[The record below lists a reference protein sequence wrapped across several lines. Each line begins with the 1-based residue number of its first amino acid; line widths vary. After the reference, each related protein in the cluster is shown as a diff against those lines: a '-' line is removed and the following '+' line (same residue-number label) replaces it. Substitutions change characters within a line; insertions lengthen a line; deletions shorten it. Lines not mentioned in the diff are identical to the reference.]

1 MHHNAEK
8 KRLCNDWIIL
18 DQSINLYNSF
28 GFFATKDGILPRS
41 LGRRPVEYGQHS
53 TVVLLPGWKKWHGRN
68 NDIILNMTNSPWHPH
83 SSLQYAAGHQAK
95 CLKCSSSFGE
105 FVWLQ
110 AFHVIL
116 CDGPPKYPAKTICK
130 RTWGWKRGELLFW
143 WRESICGGLVTSY
156 ARSAMVLLRC
166 QQLPPKPSRSYPLCP
181 GLENGPASPRKFA
194 TSSGV
199 VFSQDWSAP
208 RGFHELQT
216 KKNHRWHEQSIQTSD
231 RWIMMKG

>member
-1 MHHNAEK
+1 MYHHCRKRRYDQINSHSPLIILRCRKHKQPKNAHTQMHHNAEK

-130 RTWGWKRGELLFW
+130 RTWG
-143 WRESICGGLVTSY
+143 
-156 ARSAMVLLRC
+156 
-166 QQLPPKPSRSYPLCP
+166 
-181 GLENGPASPRKFA
+181 
-194 TSSGV
+194 
-199 VFSQDWSAP
+199 
-208 RGFHELQT
+208 
-216 KKNHRWHEQSIQTSD
+216 
-231 RWIMMKG
+231 